1 MMTDPVADMLTRVRN
16 GVAARHAKVDIPA
29 SNLKAELARILK
41 EEGYIQ
47 DFKRIADD
55 KQGILRVFLKRLN
68 DGSGVIEGIKRVS
81 RPGCRVYVSKSE
93 IPRVRGGIGIN
104 ILSTS
109 RGLMSGRQAIR
120 EGFGGEILADVW

>member
-1 MMTDPVADMLTRVRN
+1 M
-16 GVAARHAKVDIPA
+16 I
-29 SNLKAELARILK
+29 S
-41 EEGYIQ
+41 
-47 DFKRIADD
+47 
-55 KQGILRVFLKRLN
+55 
-68 DGSGVIEGIKRVS
+68 GIKRVS

-109 RGLMSGRQAIR
+109 RGLMTGRQAIR

>member
-1 MMTDPVADMLTRVRN
+1 MTDPVADMLTRVRN